1 MYFKNLVISAISNA
15 PPSPPATP
23 TPLYKSMLLT
33 PPE

>member
-15 PPSPPATP
+15 PPPATP

>member
-15 PPSPPATP
+15 PPTPATP